1 MKVFITRKI
10 PEQGIRILTGNGIE
24 VEVFSG
30 DRMPSK
36 DEIIKGIKDA
46 DALISLLTDHI
57 DCEVVESGKKLK
69 VIGNYAVGFNNIDI
83 ECARKRGIIVVNT
96 PGVLTETTA
105 DLTFALIL
113 AATRRI
119 VEGSNIIRKGE
130 FKGWAPLFL
139 LGKEVYGS
147 TLGILG
153 AGRIGQAVGRRAQGF
168 NMRIL
173 YNSRSRKPQF
183 EKDTNAKFVSLKEL
197 LLESDILT
205 IHVPLTKETYHM
217 IGEREMA
224 MMKDD
229 AVIVNTSRGE
239 VIDENSL
246 IKFLQHG
253 KFFAVALDVFENEPE
268 VNPDLLQFDNVLITP
283 HIGSATRKTRIK
295 MAEMVCS
302 DVLRI
307 LKGEEP
313 LHRVV

>member
-10 PEQGIRILTGNGIE
+10 PEEGIKILIDGGLE
-24 VEVFSG
+24 VNVFSEN
-30 DRMPSK
+30 RMPSK
-36 DEIIKGIKDA
+36 EEIIQGVKNA
-46 DALISLLTDHI
+46 DALISLLTDPI
-57 DCEVVESGKKLK
+57 GCDVIESGKKLK
-69 VIGNYAVGFNNIDI
+69 VIGNYAVGYNNIDV
-83 ECARKRGIIVVNT
+83 ECAKRRGITVVNT

-105 DLTFALIL
+105 DLTFTLIL
-113 AATRRI
+113 AASRRI
-119 VEGSNIIRKGE
+119 VEGYNLVRNGN
-130 FKGWAPLFL
+130 FKGWAPLLL

-153 AGRIGQAVGRRAQGF
+153 AGRIGQAVGRRAKCF

-173 YNSRSRKPQF
+173 YNSKSRKPQF
-183 EKDTNAKFVSLKEL
+183 EKDTNAKFVSLEEL
-197 LLESDILT
+197 LHESDILT
-205 IHVPLTKETYHM
+205 IHVPLTNETYHM

-283 HIGSATRKTRIK
+283 HIGSATKKTRIR

-302 DVLRI
+302 DVLRV
-307 LKGEEP
+307 LKGDIP